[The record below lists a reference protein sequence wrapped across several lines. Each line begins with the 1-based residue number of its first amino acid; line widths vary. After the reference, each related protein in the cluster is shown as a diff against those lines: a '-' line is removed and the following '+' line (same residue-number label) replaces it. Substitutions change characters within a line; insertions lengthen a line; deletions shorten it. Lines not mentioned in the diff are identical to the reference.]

1 MEQQPKIDTSKEN
14 PILKQLSPT
23 KILIPIT
30 IGLAYTVYSIYIDI
44 TKHDL
49 LKNFVSPNYF
59 WLLMAVFALLVRD
72 GLYIYRI
79 RELTRKALS
88 WWGSFYTIVLWE
100 FSSAVSPSA
109 VGGTAVASFI
119 LLKEGIAFGK
129 ALAYVMVSAILDN
142 LFFMIVGAIVLTLDA
157 MGVYPNGIFHLEGVD
172 AGWINALK
180 YTFYTSYTVVFLYNF
195 LMMYGLFY
203 NPKVIKSLFLGLTS
217 ISFLKKFRKDAEQQG
232 DELMNASKELKGIGW
247 AYWIKGIVS
256 TMLIW
261 TSRYFIVNCLI
272 AAFVPLTG
280 ADHTLIFSRHVI
292 LWVVLI
298 IAITPGGSGI
308 AEAAFQNFYSPFAKV
323 MIGFIAILWRMI
335 TYYPYLVAGVIFLPR
350 WLRRVFVE
358 KPHEHEIH
366 EHETTENKMDT
377 KQNL

>member
-1 MEQQPKIDTSKEN
+1 MKPQIDHSKEN

-23 KILIPIT
+23 KILIPIA
-30 IGLAYTVYSIYIDI
+30 IGLAYTAYSIYTDI
-44 TKHDL
+44 TKHNL
-49 LKNFVSPNYF
+49 LENFKSPSYF

-142 LFFMIVGAIVLTLDA
+142 LFFMIVGAVVLTLDFTGA
-157 MGVYPNGIFHLEGVD
+157 YPNGIFHLEGVD
-172 AGWINALK
+172 ATWISALK
-180 YTFYTSYTVVFLYNF
+180 YTFYTSYSVVFLYNF
-195 LMMYGLFY
+195 LMMYGLFFR
-203 NPKVIKSLFLGLTS
+203 PKAIKSLFLGVTS
-217 ISFLKKFRKDAEQQG
+217 ISFLKKFKKDAEQQG
-232 DELMNASKELKGIGW
+232 DELINASQELKGVGLD
-247 AYWIKGIVS
+247 YWIKGIVS

-261 TSRYFIVNCLI
+261 TSRYFIVNCLL
-272 AAFVPLTG
+272 AAFVPMLTG
-280 ADHTLIFSRHVI
+280 NDHVLIFSRHVI

-323 MIGFIAILWRMI
+323 MIGFIAIVWRMI

-358 KPHEHEIH
+358 NVKNEEA
-366 EHETTENKMDT
+366 ELKN
-377 KQNL
+377 